1 MSVSDTE
8 AVKRLPAWS
17 TTSAVLLG
25 FSGPPGRWAAGFDP
39 HLSPGRPVPPSMDP
53 HIPVYVQCLFQSQ
66 LLKSFHFNQKFL
78 NLVGHRE
85 LKCSDKKLNSH
96 TSIVLIRS
104 LTDSKIPNDE
114 EWYVHEN

>member
-39 HLSPGRPVPPSMDP
+39 RLSPGWHVPPPMDP

-66 LLKSFHFNQKFL
+66 LFFPLQSKMSELGRSCKAQMFWQETKFTYSFN
-78 NLVGHRE
+78 
-85 LKCSDKKLNSH
+85 
-96 TSIVLIRS
+96 
-104 LTDSKIPNDE
+104 
-114 EWYVHEN
+114 